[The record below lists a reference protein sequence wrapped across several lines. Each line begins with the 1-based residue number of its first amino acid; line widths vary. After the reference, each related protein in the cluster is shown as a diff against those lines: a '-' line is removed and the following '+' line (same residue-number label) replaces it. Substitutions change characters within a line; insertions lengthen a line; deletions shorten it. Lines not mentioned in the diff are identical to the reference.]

1 MTKSDISQRFS
12 ELRKAGALVKNLQ
25 SKKSLPASAKGLSD
39 LTIIYKGKIW
49 FVEIKMKNTKD
60 KLSNEQAEFRDAVLG
75 VKKAEYR
82 EANEE
87 NCQLII
93 NEILK

>member
-1 MTKSDISQRFS
+1 MTKSDISKAFA
-12 ELRKAGALVKNLQ
+12 ELRKAGVLVKNLQ

-39 LTIIYKGKIW
+39 LIIVHKKVW

-60 KLSNEQAEFRDAVLG
+60 RLSKEQLEFQNAVLTA
-75 VKKAEYR
+75 KKIEYR

-87 NCQLII
+87 NYQLII